1 MLLLYSKIWNDVVS
15 RFVREWRRCRLQ
27 EVGWT
32 VVGGAAFGG
41 MNQLAMD
48 PLIQGGVLGGSVF
61 SIGALFWYHQTYLQR
76 IQEDLTKF
84 ESLSTSFQRT
94 HTRQV
99 HDGDEFAA
107 SMFQRVREPMKNS
120 LQNEFA
126 NSHSLPT
133 VNDSELQRLQSI
145 LDTEIPKLRRLANE
159 AR

>member
-1 MLLLYSKIWNDVVS
+1 
-15 RFVREWRRCRLQ
+15 
-27 EVGWT
+27 
-32 VVGGAAFGG
+32 